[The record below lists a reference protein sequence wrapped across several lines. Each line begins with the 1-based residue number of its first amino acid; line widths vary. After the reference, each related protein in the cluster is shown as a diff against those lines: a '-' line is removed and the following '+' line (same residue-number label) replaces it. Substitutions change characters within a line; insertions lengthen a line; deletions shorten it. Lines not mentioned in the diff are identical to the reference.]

1 MRPLK
6 FCRNLAMLTLGIGA
20 LFTSAE
26 AATLMNVSYDTTR
39 EMYAEY
45 NALFAKYWKRQG
57 GELTFD
63 QRHGNSGNQASLV
76 RNGLEADVVS
86 LALPYDIDIIASNG
100 ILSKNWQRR
109 LPNASAPYTSTIV
122 FLVRRGNPK
131 AIKDWSDLVR
141 WGVSV
146 VIPNP
151 KTSGAARWSYL
162 AAWGY
167 ALKQPGG
174 NEESARTFLRR
185 VYGNTKVLEY
195 GARAATNTFAKRKI
209 GDVMVS
215 WENEALRA
223 VAESPQEYE
232 IVVPSISVLAEPA
245 VTVVDSMVDKHGTR
259 KLAES
264 YLQYLYSP
272 EGQEIAAKYYY
283 RPSDPVVLAKHPDEF
298 RPLKLFRVEDLFG
311 SWQTIHN
318 THFKDGGVFDSLYDQ
333 YRNAS

>member
-6 FCRNLAMLTLGIGA
+6 FCRNLALLALGIGLLLA
-20 LFTSAE
+20 SAE
-26 AATLMNVSYDTTR
+26 AATLTNVSYDTTR

-45 NALFAKYWKRQG
+45 NTAFAKYWKRQG
-57 GELTFD
+57 GSLTFD

-76 RNGLEADVVS
+76 NNGLEADVVS
-86 LALPYDIDIIASNG
+86 LALPYDIDLIAANG

-109 LPNASAPYTSTIV
+109 LPNESAPYTSTIV

-131 AIKDWSDLVR
+131 RIKDWSDLVR

-195 GARAATNTFAKRKI
+195 GARGATNTFAKLKI

-223 VAESPQEYE
+223 VAENPQEYE

-245 VTVVDSMVDKHGTR
+245 VAVVDSVVDKHGTR

-283 RPSDPVVLAKHPDEF
+283 RPSDPAVLAKHTDEF

-318 THFKDGGVFDSLYDQ
+318 MHFKDGGVFDSLYDQ